1 MPVPMRPHIY
11 TPQKKGQRS
20 KKKVKKIKI
29 KDPLPDT
36 STAQIPS
43 VMPLTKI
50 KAMIDVEEV
59 IKKDKEVKEKD
70 VFDFSYQKQIVKKS
84 KTFKK

>member
-1 MPVPMRPHIY
+1 MPVPMRPKIY
-11 TPQKKGQRS
+11 TPQRKVKKG
-20 KKKVKKIKI
+20 KKIKI

-36 STAQIPS
+36 SKAQIPTCI
-43 VMPLTKI
+43 PLTKI